1 MQARIEGPFHEEG
14 ALGNGPGLKNAT
26 EPAFVNSVLDS
37 RQVAEDHFRT
47 LPPLSI
53 EGKDMDEGQEIR
65 QSLSSSSM

>member
-1 MQARIEGPFHEEG
+1 METDFHPVKQGGMQARIEGPFHEEG

-47 LPPLSI
+47 LPPPFP
-53 EGKDMDEGQEIR
+53 
-65 QSLSSSSM
+65 

>member
-47 LPPLSI
+47 LPPLP
-53 EGKDMDEGQEIR
+53 
-65 QSLSSSSM
+65 

>member
-47 LPPLSI
+47 LPPPFP
-53 EGKDMDEGQEIR
+53 
-65 QSLSSSSM
+65 